1 MNKET
6 LISYIGK
13 GEVNHKGYK
22 IKVTKDYLEKTQY
35 NLLQIELLPINNYT
49 DSAFFKGFL
58 ECIDD
63 KNLVNIEKSFEEAY
77 EKMKKQDQ
85 LNNGETLKLIQID
98 NICNSSIASFK
109 DENNK
114 EYILRESTTEGKVE
128 LSRYYIEPEFDIKVP
143 VEIKGQVIKP
153 KFSFWLDSAIYDKDE
168 FMKVLDLENI
178 EEEEI

>member
-98 NICNSSIASFK
+98 NI
-109 DENNK
+109 
-114 EYILRESTTEGKVE
+114 
-128 LSRYYIEPEFDIKVP
+128 
-143 VEIKGQVIKP
+143 
-153 KFSFWLDSAIYDKDE
+153 
-168 FMKVLDLENI
+168 
-178 EEEEI
+178 

>member
-63 KNLVNIEKSFEEAY
+63 KNLVNIDIRHVDGSFNALEKKECINWLKEDVEDGNCRILTNARCLSEGVDVPALDAVMF
-77 EKMKKQDQ
+77 
-85 LNNGETLKLIQID
+85 LNPRSRI
-98 NICNSSIASFK
+98 NIKI
-109 DENNK
+109 
-114 EYILRESTTEGKVE
+114 
-128 LSRYYIEPEFDIKVP
+128 
-143 VEIKGQVIKP
+143 
-153 KFSFWLDSAIYDKDE
+153 
-168 FMKVLDLENI
+168 
-178 EEEEI
+178 